1 MAKIINTAYG
11 TMGDVL
17 PYLALGQQM
26 QARGHKI
33 YMAISQSM
41 HSQCLA
47 AGLIPISIG
56 HEIVNAEKARESSLL
71 WNNWSSKSVDIK
83 LRKKLSGSNTWFNI
97 EKSISSLLNACSDAK
112 LIICNPQ
119 QEIVAAI
126 VAEQL
131 SIPLVRAIVTPTL
144 LYQPNNWWRVSQW
157 MRQTQNKTYDRY
169 HLLRE
174 KQGLT
179 DTEAWKPYWKY
190 DRLIFAASP
199 DLYPSPP
206 YCFPSNQTGFWF
218 YEDPQWQD
226 WQPNI
231 KLKEFMTADIKPLV
245 LSFSSQPIRNREE
258 FIACHVRAAI
268 KLNRRILIQGGWS
281 DFNASHLPDDIDRDS
296 VMFAGFM
303 PQDWLFSQAAA
314 VITHGGVGTV
324 ARALRNGCPMLLEPH
339 TYEQCFNAHKV
350 LTWGVGA
357 AMYPEKLTAE
367 GITKVLAQKVLTED
381 YQQKAEKIKVQIN
394 NEPGI
399 EHACL
404 LIEQWLLS

>member
-1 MAKIINTAYG
+1 MNKIVITAYG
-11 TMGDVL
+11 TTGDVL
-17 PYLALGQQM
+17 PYLTLGQQM
-26 QARGHKI
+26 KKRGYEV
-33 YMAISQSM
+33 YMAIPEQM
-41 HSQCLA
+41 HNNAIA
-47 AGLIPISIG
+47 AGLKAVTVG
-56 HEIVNAEKARESSLL
+56 HEQLNPEVARNKALLWDQWSANLDDLEAKQELNKSHTWFDLQKGIDSLL
-71 WNNWSSKSVDIK
+71 VAATD
-83 LRKKLSGSNTWFNI
+83 G
-97 EKSISSLLNACSDAK
+97 K

-119 QEIVAAI
+119 QAIFAAI

-131 SIPLVRAIVTPTL
+131 SLTLVRVIVTPAL

-226 WQPNI
+226 WQPDI

-258 FIACHVRAAI
+258 FIAVHVRAAI

-281 DFNASHLPDDIDRDS
+281 DFNINHLPDDIDRDS

-314 VITHGGVGTV
+314 VITHGGIGTV

-381 YQQKAEKIKVQIN
+381 YQQKAEKIKVRIN

-399 EHACL
+399 EQACL
-404 LIEQWLLS
+404 LIEQWLSM